1 MLTIRTTSYEPLI
14 DEQNDKIITDQY
26 EDIVVEGGTG
36 WRPLQDDEYYITQKA
51 NGADTLTFSISIYD
65 PIYPVIEELN
75 QVRDSDGTQYLVQ
88 KVDAGD
94 STAKVVCALD
104 LDDWKAAF
112 YPSYNSGSNTAY
124 TIINAIKPSGW
135 SVLDR
140 SGISVRRTL
149 EGDYTP
155 YDIVQECLNTFKA
168 YVRFDNV
175 AKTVTIYNT
184 EAPQPIGAFA
194 SRQLNLQE
202 INYKGDAQ
210 KVITRLYPYGADGM
224 SIASVNGGI
233 PYVENN
239 SYYGKTIS
247 AVWRDDRYTD
257 PQSLMDDAV
266 STLETLAMPERSY
279 QCKVIDLARIDNK
292 YSNQDFS
299 LFASILLADDIR
311 GTSTAY
317 QIVEKRLYP
326 HYPEKNAVTLS
337 TVPAKIQSQVMRI
350 EAAIDNPNSTFRQ
363 IMAAQAENATN
374 WLTSANGYVV
384 FVEEDNACKEILFL
398 DTPDI
403 ATARNVLRIN
413 TNGLGF
419 STTGIN
425 GPYTNAWTID
435 GNLVAD
441 FITTGTMLADRIQGG
456 SLSLGGLANEDG
468 IIIMYD
474 ASGNEIGRWD
484 NSGLNVSSG
493 TFTYTNGQTALQ
505 IASGGLTSNVGDE
518 WLEIYESVIRSGYGD
533 TRHGELDLSAQ
544 YPNDEFRVVLQ
555 SENGAKLYLVSA
567 DDAEVY
573 AAGDVLITAGANHYV
588 RKYAGGRT
596 SSVVG
601 STGTADTDAINFIYQ
616 SSNSGTYY
624 IGFTPYS
631 GTTRFAVV
639 TTSDKKLKKNIK
651 TSKANGVETIKAIK
665 HKSFDFK
672 EDGAHRDCGYI
683 AQQLQE
689 VIPEAVLAAP
699 EMDAEGNKTGETL
712 QIVDHEVLTY
722 ATKAIQELAA
732 RVEALEA
739 QLGVK

>member
-1 MLTIRTTSYEPLI
+1 MLTIRTHSYEPLI
-14 DEQNDKIITDQY
+14 DQQNDKIITDQY

-75 QVRDSDGTQYLVQ
+75 QVRDSDGMRYLVQ
-88 KVDAGD
+88 KVDAGN

-104 LDDWKAAF
+104 LDEWKADF
-112 YPSYNSGSNTAY
+112 YPSYNSGSNTIY

-135 SVLDR
+135 TVQDR
-140 SGISVRRTL
+140 SGLSARRTL

-155 YDIVQECLNTFKA
+155 YDIVQECLSTFKA
-168 YVRFDNV
+168 YVRFDND

-202 INYKGDAQ
+202 LNYKGDAQ

-224 SIASVNGGI
+224 SIASVNGGLQ
-233 PYVENN
+233 YVENN
-239 SYYGKTIS
+239 TYYGNTIS

-266 STLETLAMPERSY
+266 ALLETLAAPERSY
-279 QCKVIDLARIDNK
+279 QCKVIDLAEIDNK

-311 GTSTAY
+311 GTYTAY
-317 QIVEKRLYP
+317 QIVEKTLYP

-350 EAAIDNPNSTFRQ
+350 EAALDNPNSTFRQ

-398 DTPDI
+398 DTPDV

-441 FITTGTMLADRIQGG
+441 FITTGTMLADRIRGG

-484 NSGLNVSSG
+484 NSGISILNGTINLNDGGFILRPDGTMRSSK
-493 TFTYTNGQTALQ
+493 
-505 IASGGLTSNVGDE
+505 GLE
-518 WLEIYESVIRSGYGD
+518 WMSIYESILNGGYDDETDGL
-533 TRHGELDLSAQ
+533 LDLSAQ
-544 YPNDEFRVVLQ
+544 YSSGKRNVVL
-555 SENGAKLYLVSA
+555 EALTDDLRLNAA
-567 DDAEVY
+567 DDVY
-573 AAGDVLITAGANHYV
+573 ITAGNNGMVYKQSLTGYH
-588 RKYAGGRT
+588 RP
-596 SSVVG
+596 VVG
-601 STGTADTDAINFIYQ
+601 SAGTTDAIDYLY
-616 SSNSGTYY
+616 STSNSGTYY
-624 IGFTPYS
+624 IGFAPYT
-631 GTTRFAVV
+631 GAVRFCVV
-639 TTSDKKLKKNIK
+639 TNSDKKLKKNIK
-651 TSKANGVETIKAIK
+651 TSKVNGVDTIKAIK

-672 EDGAHRDCGYI
+672 EDSAHRDCGYI

-689 VIPEAVLAAP
+689 VIPEAVIAAP
-699 EMDAEGNKTGETL
+699 EIGPDGEFTDEKTL

>member
-1 MLTIRTTSYEPLI
+1 MITIRTTSYEPLI
-14 DEQNDKIITDQY
+14 DQQSDKIITDQY

-88 KVDAGD
+88 KVDAGN

-140 SGISVRRTL
+140 SGLSARRTL

-155 YDIVQECLNTFKA
+155 YDIVQECLNVFKA

-202 INYKGDAQ
+202 LNYKGDAQ

-239 SYYGKTIS
+239 TYYGKTIS

-279 QCKVIDLARIDNK
+279 QCKVIDLAKIDSK
-292 YSNQDFS
+292 YSNQDFE
-299 LFASILLADDIR
+299 LFKSVLLVDDIR
-311 GTSTAY
+311 GTNTAY

-326 HYPEKNAVTLS
+326 HYPEKNVVTLS

-350 EAAIDNPNSTFRQ
+350 EAALDNPNSTFRQ

-484 NSGLNVSSG
+484 NSGISILNGTINLNDGGFILRPDGTMRSSKG
-493 TFTYTNGQTALQ
+493 F
-505 IASGGLTSNVGDE
+505 E
-518 WLEIYESVIRSGYGD
+518 WMSIYESVLNGGYDDD
-533 TRHGELDLSAQ
+533 TDGLLDLSAQ
-544 YPNDEFRVVLQ
+544 YDGGKRNVVL
-555 SENGAKLYLVSA
+555 EALTDDLRLIAA
-567 DDAEVY
+567 DDVY
-573 AAGDVLITAGANHYV
+573 ITAGTNGMVYKKSLSGTNVA
-588 RKYAGGRT
+588 
-596 SSVVG
+596 VVG
-601 STGTADTDAINFIYQ
+601 SSGTTDAIDVIYQ
-616 SSNSGTYY
+616 ASNSGTYY
-624 IGFTPYS
+624 IGFAPYS
-631 GTTRFAVV
+631 GTIRFAVV

-651 TSKANGVETIKAIK
+651 TSKVNGVDTIKAIK

-689 VIPEAVLAAP
+689 VIPEAVIAAP
-699 EMDAEGNKTGETL
+699 EIDIEGNKTGETL

>member
-88 KVDAGD
+88 KVDAGN

-104 LDDWKAAF
+104 LDDWKADF

-155 YDIVQECLNTFKA
+155 YDIVQECLSTFHA

-202 INYKGDAQ
+202 LNYKGDAQ

-266 STLETLAMPERSY
+266 SNLKRWRFRNGPTSAKSLTLRELTT
-279 QCKVIDLARIDNK
+279 C
-292 YSNQDFS
+292 
-299 LFASILLADDIR
+299 
-311 GTSTAY
+311 TA
-317 QIVEKRLYP
+317 IK
-326 HYPEKNAVTLS
+326 
-337 TVPAKIQSQVMRI
+337 
-350 EAAIDNPNSTFRQ
+350 TFRFSRLSFWRT
-363 IMAAQAENATN
+363 IYA
-374 WLTSANGYVV
+374 V
-384 FVEEDNACKEILFL
+384 
-398 DTPDI
+398 
-403 ATARNVLRIN
+403 RLR
-413 TNGLGF
+413 
-419 STTGIN
+419 
-425 GPYTNAWTID
+425 P
-435 GNLVAD
+435 
-441 FITTGTMLADRIQGG
+441 
-456 SLSLGGLANEDG
+456 
-468 IIIMYD
+468 
-474 ASGNEIGRWD
+474 
-484 NSGLNVSSG
+484 
-493 TFTYTNGQTALQ
+493 
-505 IASGGLTSNVGDE
+505 
-518 WLEIYESVIRSGYGD
+518 IRS
-533 TRHGELDLSAQ
+533 
-544 YPNDEFRVVLQ
+544 
-555 SENGAKLYLVSA
+555 
-567 DDAEVY
+567 
-573 AAGDVLITAGANHYV
+573 
-588 RKYAGGRT
+588 
-596 SSVVG
+596 
-601 STGTADTDAINFIYQ
+601 
-616 SSNSGTYY
+616 
-624 IGFTPYS
+624 
-631 GTTRFAVV
+631 
-639 TTSDKKLKKNIK
+639 
-651 TSKANGVETIKAIK
+651 
-665 HKSFDFK
+665 
-672 EDGAHRDCGYI
+672 
-683 AQQLQE
+683 
-689 VIPEAVLAAP
+689 
-699 EMDAEGNKTGETL
+699 
-712 QIVDHEVLTY
+712 
-722 ATKAIQELAA
+722 
-732 RVEALEA
+732 
-739 QLGVK
+739 